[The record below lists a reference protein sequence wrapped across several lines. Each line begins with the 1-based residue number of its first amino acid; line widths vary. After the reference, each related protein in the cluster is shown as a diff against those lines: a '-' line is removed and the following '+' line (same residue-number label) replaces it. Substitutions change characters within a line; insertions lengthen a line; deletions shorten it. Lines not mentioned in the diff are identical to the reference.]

1 MTHWFIGLLLEVQRG
16 FLLQKLSSVF
26 QDDRVLFEE
35 FDPFARDWLNNSL
48 KKPSAKH
55 PASKDDVIIMLQL
68 RTNVRLGQ
76 SDDSISGL
84 YLGIAINVREVFCG
98 KSQSGVGVRLDLSWL
113 EDVFDILE
121 FAHYEII

>member
-1 MTHWFIGLLLEVQRG
+1 MTHSFIGLLLEVQCW
-16 FLLQKLSSVF
+16 FLLQKFSSVF

-35 FDPFARDWLNNSL
+35 LDPFARDWLNNSL
-48 KKPSAKH
+48 KKPSAEH
-55 PASKDDVIIMLQL
+55 PASKDDVIIMFQL
-68 RTNVRLGQ
+68 RTIVRLGQ

-98 KSQSGVGVRLDLSWL
+98 KPQAGVGVRLDFRGL

-121 FAHYEII
+121 FAH